1 MLMLLCN
8 LWLDIQFYFFVFLGR
23 NDKFSLI
30 LFGENAQFIINKEI
44 SSIKKTF
51 S

>member
-1 MLMLLCN
+1 MARYPVL
-8 LWLDIQFYFFVFLGR
+8 FYFILFYFLGR

-30 LFGENAQFIINKEI
+30 LFDENAQFIINKEI
-44 SSIKKTF
+44 SSIRETF